1 MTTKKTKT
9 SKTNT
14 STSARNRTRTRA
26 PELPI
31 GAIHE
36 IADWMLDLAQRSADG
51 DREDLA
57 AIERVRRA
65 AHAALDGRRYRT
77 PTERDLLSVASL
89 VVTAAERDLGVAGL
103 SDAMAT
109 SFDVLSLRDEP
120 VGLAPVPPMPPMPI
134 VRRGPSPIVRAH
146 TLPYH
151 TCAHRGP
158 LLAPSLRC
166 VP

>member
-14 STSARNRTRTRA
+14 STSARHRTRTRA

-36 IADWMLDLAQRSADG
+36 IADWMLDLARRSADG

-120 VGLAPVPPMPPMPI
+120 AGLPPVAPMPS
-134 VRRGPSPIVRAH
+134 VRRCPSPIVRAH
-146 TLPYH
+146 TLPFH